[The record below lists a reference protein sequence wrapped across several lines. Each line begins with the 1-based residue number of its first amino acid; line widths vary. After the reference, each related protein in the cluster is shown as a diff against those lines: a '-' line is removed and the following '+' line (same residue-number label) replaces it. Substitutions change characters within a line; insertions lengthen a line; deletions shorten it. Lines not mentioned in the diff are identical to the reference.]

1 MYLALEIKHKLICS
15 SEDVKL
21 SDAYHVVSGGNAVSL
36 TGGRRGVSVLLICIV
51 SCEMSLVMVV
61 L

>member
-1 MYLALEIKHKLICS
+1 MYLYLALEIKHKY
-15 SEDVKL
+15 KL